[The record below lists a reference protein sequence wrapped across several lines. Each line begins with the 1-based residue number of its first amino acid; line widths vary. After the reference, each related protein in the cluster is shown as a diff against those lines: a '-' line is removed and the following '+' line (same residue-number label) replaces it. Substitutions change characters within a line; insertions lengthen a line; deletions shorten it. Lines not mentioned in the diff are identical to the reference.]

1 METLMNEL
9 REFDHERFNEHY
21 RNLTDVAITS
31 SRENEVLQAL
41 SFLDSCQTF
50 IEKVKDTLE
59 NLPDETHCQHCA
71 QKDKL
76 LELADELKGLLKEE
90 LEKYKEKCIKLT
102 DENIRLYKEL
112 EAAATKKEAEV
123 CEK

>member
-1 METLMNEL
+1 MKEL
-9 REFDHERFNEHY
+9 LKELQEFDHERFNEHY
-21 RNLTDVAITS
+21 RNLIDVAITLN
-31 SRENEVLQAL
+31 REDEVLQAL

-50 IEKVKDTLE
+50 IEKVKNTLE

-112 EAAATKKEAEV
+112 ETTKKQPESL
-123 CEK
+123 